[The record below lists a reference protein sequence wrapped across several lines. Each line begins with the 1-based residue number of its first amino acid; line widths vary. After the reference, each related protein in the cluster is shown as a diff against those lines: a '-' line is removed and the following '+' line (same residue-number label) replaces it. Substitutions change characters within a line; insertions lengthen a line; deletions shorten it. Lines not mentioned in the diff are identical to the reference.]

1 MVLRAIGFYKLVQ
14 QFESSRHILQS
25 NSEKIKNRLKYKHD
39 FHVPVEKRNRK
50 KMDASS
56 RGCLESIHFI
66 HGKNSEANRNHL
78 LS

>member
-1 MVLRAIGFYKLVQ
+1 MALRAIGSYKLLVQ
-14 QFESSRHILQS
+14 QFESSRHKLQS

-56 RGCLESIHFI
+56 RGHLDSIHL
-66 HGKNSEANRNHL
+66 HGKNSETSRNHL
-78 LS
+78 LT